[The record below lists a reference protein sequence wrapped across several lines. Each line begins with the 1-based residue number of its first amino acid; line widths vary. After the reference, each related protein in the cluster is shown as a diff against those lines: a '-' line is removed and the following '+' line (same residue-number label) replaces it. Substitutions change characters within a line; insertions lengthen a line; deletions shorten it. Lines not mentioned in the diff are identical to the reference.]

1 MSAVKINLEY
11 AEAVAVEHY
20 AEILGVTAED
30 VAYTALHQLMLR
42 ANEPQ
47 VQHDI
52 VHTRG
57 SRHQS
62 LPPWSDTKR
71 ASTPPFGD
79 EDEVPSLSRYF

>member
-1 MSAVKINLEY
+1 MSAVKIRLES
-11 AEAVAVEHY
+11 AEFAAVEHF
-20 AEILGVTAED
+20 AEVLGVTTED
-30 VAYTALHQLMLR
+30 IAYAALHQLMLR
-42 ANEPQ
+42 SHEPQ

-52 VHTRG
+52 VHTRS